1 MRYLWGC
8 PDDED
13 DKEEDDEND
22 EDDKEKDDED
32 NKEKDEEDEDDGQS
46 SVGISFGMSGKQ
58 SKLAKAD
65 NAKKVQQVTFSFKYR
80 EL

>member
-1 MRYLWGC
+1 MRFLPGC

-13 DKEEDDEND
+13 NREEDD
-22 EDDKEKDDED
+22 EDDKETDD
-32 NKEKDEEDEDDGQS
+32 EDEDDGQS

-80 EL
+80 DL

>member
-1 MRYLWGC
+1 MRYLPGG

-22 EDDKEKDDED
+22 EDDKEKNDED
-32 NKEKDEEDEDDGQS
+32 GKEEDDGQS
-46 SVGISFGMSGKQ
+46 LVGISFGMSGKQ

>member
-1 MRYLWGC
+1 MRYLRGC

-13 DKEEDDEND
+13 DKEEDDEN
-22 EDDKEKDDED
+22 DED

>member
-1 MRYLWGC
+1 MRYLPGC
-8 PDDED
+8 PDDEE
-13 DKEEDDEND
+13 KDDEND

-65 NAKKVQQVTFSFKYR
+65 IAQKVQQVTFQI
-80 EL
+80 

>member
-1 MRYLWGC
+1 MRFFPGC

-13 DKEEDDEND
+13 NREEDD
-22 EDDKEKDDED
+22 EDDKETDD
-32 NKEKDEEDEDDGQS
+32 EDEDDGQS

-65 NAKKVQQVTFSFKYR
+65 NAKKVQHVTFSFKYR
-80 EL
+80 DL

>member
-1 MRYLWGC
+1 MPELLDPLYFPRISLNSLVEISPGM

-13 DKEEDDEND
+13 DEEDDD
-22 EDDKEKDDED
+22 
-32 NKEKDEEDEDDGQS
+32 EDEDDGQS

-80 EL
+80 DL